1 MDNLQAAG
9 GFDTARLAPFS
20 LLQTLLP
27 PGKPPARA
35 EIQAF
40 VYKILLVK

>member
-9 GFDTARLAPFS
+9 GFGLARLAPFP

-40 VYKILLVK
+40 VYKILLNH

>member
-1 MDNLQAAG
+1 MDNLQEAG
-9 GFDTARLAPFS
+9 SFGPARLAPFS

-40 VYKILLVK
+40 VYKILLTR